1 MIENYF
7 IYNGIK
13 YYSGTIIKIKRF
25 GNAKEAVFLGYNK
38 NINQYMVRFDTN
50 NTVFY
55 RSDAFN
61 KDIVEITNRSN
72 KSFIDWAQRED
83 ERLHPKL
90 TASREVS
97 INGMM
102 LAWIWYVLIMLVAV
116 IFNDRIGIWTFAS
129 IVFFSYRNKKLKERG
144 FK

>member
-97 INGMM
+97 IDGMM

-116 IFNDRIGIWTFAS
+116 IFNDRIRIWTFAS

>member
-38 NINQYMVRFDTN
+38 NINQYMVRFDADS
-50 NTVFY
+50 TVFY

-61 KDIVEITNRSN
+61 KDIVEITNQSN
-72 KSFIDWAQRED
+72 KSFIDWVQRED

-90 TASREVS
+90 TARKEMS
-97 INGMM
+97 IDGML
-102 LAWIWYVLIMLVAV
+102 LAWIWYIVIMLVAV
-116 IFNDRIGIWTFAS
+116 IFNDRIGIWIFAS
-129 IVFFSYRNKKLKERG
+129 MVFFSYRNKKLKERG

>member
-97 INGMM
+97 IDGMM

-116 IFNDRIGIWTFAS
+116 IFNDRIEIWTFAS

>member
-7 IYNGIK
+7 VYNGNK

-25 GNAKEAVFLGYNK
+25 GNTKEAVFLGYNK
-38 NINQYMVRFDTN
+38 NINQYMVRFDAD

-61 KDIVEITNRSN
+61 KDIVEITNQSN

-90 TASREVS
+90 TASREMS
-97 INGMM
+97 IDGMM

-116 IFNDRIGIWTFAS
+116 IFNDRIGILTFAS